1 MRFLKALKKSKKGR
15 SHSQLKIKDLVEHF
29 SKIIQDNVLLS
40 NKYWMILNDVN
51 LKYLELDNVFIRRVI
66 TSGLRDKYISKLKPL
81 GSHEIDGITTKFL
94 INEKWFVLYKLLY
107 ALYSVM
113 FIYNYVPFTFN
124 TTIKIQILNPSVPS
138 KYWAIIV
145 SFIFYILS
153 Y

>member
-1 MRFLKALKKSKKGR
+1 
-15 SHSQLKIKDLVEHF
+15 
-29 SKIIQDNVLLS
+29 
-40 NKYWMILNDVN
+40 MILNDVN

-138 KYWAIIV
+138 KY
-145 SFIFYILS
+145 
-153 Y
+153 